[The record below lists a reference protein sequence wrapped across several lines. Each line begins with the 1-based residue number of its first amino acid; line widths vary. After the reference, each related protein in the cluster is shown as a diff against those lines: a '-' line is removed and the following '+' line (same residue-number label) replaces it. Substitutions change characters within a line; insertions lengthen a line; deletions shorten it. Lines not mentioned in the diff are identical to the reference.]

1 MFHIITWEIESTS
14 KKMNSCHF
22 CKDDISNRLVKSSLL
37 FSGKKA
43 ERGII
48 LLYPMPDKCRQCEN
62 GRACINGRFCMK
74 YKLYVEYLKMEIC
87 KNE

>member
-1 MFHIITWEIESTS
+1 MWEAGNTFLGVNCFHSLEVHRYI
-14 KKMNSCHF
+14 K
-22 CKDDISNRLVKSSLL
+22 LAKSSLL

-43 ERGII
+43 KRGII
-48 LLYPMPDKCRQCEN
+48 LYPMPDKCRQCEN
-62 GRACINGRFCMK
+62 GRACINGRFCMR